1 MVCPA
6 EMKEKTMAEEV
17 ELIPMEELEKA
28 ADCLKVMGH
37 PMRLRIVNILTQG
50 EFPVGEIAEICDLR
64 PSHACEHLRL
74 LQARGLLDSE
84 RRGREVYY
92 GIAHPRLES
101 LIQCVK
107 KSCDRDI

>member
-1 MVCPA
+1 
-6 EMKEKTMAEEV
+6 MAEQL
-17 ELIPMEELEKA
+17 ELIPMEELQEA

-50 EFPVGEIAEICDLR
+50 EFPVGEIAEMCDLR

-74 LQARGLLDSE
+74 LQGRGLLDSE

-92 GIAHPRLES
+92 KIAHPRLES

-107 KSCDRDI
+107 KSCAR